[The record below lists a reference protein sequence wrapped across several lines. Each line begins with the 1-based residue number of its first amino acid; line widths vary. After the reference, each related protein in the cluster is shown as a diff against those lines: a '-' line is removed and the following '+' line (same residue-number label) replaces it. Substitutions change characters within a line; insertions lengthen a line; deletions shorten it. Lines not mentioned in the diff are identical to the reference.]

1 MLLLAKV
8 KLSVTSIQG
17 KILKALLEL
26 EANIYWLI
34 DVLCRIFFF
43 FSLTVHFRNST
54 ITGDIFWK
62 ENDIDKIKL
71 LRSRPA
77 S

>member
-34 DVLCRIFFF
+34 DVLCRF
-43 FSLTVHFRNST
+43 FSFFLSLSILETVQLQGTFFGKKMT
-54 ITGDIFWK
+54 L
-62 ENDIDKIKL
+62 IK
-71 LRSRPA
+71 
-77 S
+77 

>member
-34 DVLCRIFFF
+34 DVL
-43 FSLTVHFRNST
+43 
-54 ITGDIFWK
+54 
-62 ENDIDKIKL
+62 
-71 LRSRPA
+71 
-77 S
+77 